1 MSPWKTYADP
11 PWVDPE
17 LTRSQRRAQGRA
29 RRDDVGFAD
38 ALASGGTGYV
48 VWMCAD
54 SLDAVDDHG
63 HVALDACDVDDAL
76 PGPWEWDLLD
86 LARQVSGDGG
96 RAVQALVEG
105 YQQALVDVADE
116 PLHSARAQSL
126 RRSRQLAEG
135 VSIRASQSA
144 ATAARR
150 LVSESVLLRHD
161 RVARRWGSPVMQAPD
176 IAQEMAQYR
185 ESLPE
190 ATALLLTHYRV
201 CDALASDD
209 GRLLVLLARGA
220 DAEDVIVLE
229 GIPARPS
236 LREDGVGAWRGGSD
250 VQRVLLAR
258 ETVPLVPVELT
269 GWSTSVDG
277 STARTW
283 SRARAA
289 MQVPELG
296 GARGRARRLGSVLGL
311 LHAAGSD
318 AAGIRGYVG
327 QSRALSHAVVSHL
340 RATA

>member
-29 RRDDVGFAD
+29 RRDDIGFAD
-38 ALASGGTGYV
+38 ALATGGTGYV

-54 SLDAVDDHG
+54 SLDVVDDHG
-63 HVALDACDVDDAL
+63 HGVLDACDVDDAL

-105 YQQALVDVADE
+105 YQQAMADVADE
-116 PLHSARAQSL
+116 PLHAVRAQALRQS
-126 RRSRQLAEG
+126 RRSAEG
-135 VSIRASQSA
+135 VSPRASQSA

-150 LVSESVLLRHD
+150 LVSSSTLLRHD
-161 RVARRWGSPVMQAPD
+161 RVARRWGAPAMQAPD
-176 IAQEMAQYR
+176 IGQEIAQYR
-185 ESLPE
+185 ESVPE

-201 CDALASDD
+201 CDALGSED

-229 GIPARPS
+229 ATPARPS

-269 GWSTSVDG
+269 GWSTSADG
-277 STARTW
+277 ATAHTW

-289 MQVPELG
+289 VEVPDLG
-296 GARGRARRLGSVLGL
+296 GARGRARRLGTTLGL
-311 LHAAGSD
+311 VHAAGSD
-318 AAGIRGYVG
+318 AAGICGYIG
-327 QSRALSHAVVSHL
+327 RSRALSHAVLSHV
-340 RATA
+340 RSHN